1 VNSSS
6 TGLYY
11 TYVTNGT
18 QYEVTSLFESQ
29 KYKSQYAVNPSIPD
43 YPEVNAKGSSL
54 TVNPLFSTSGL
65 VGYWNLDEGTGT
77 TAYDTSGSGNTGIW
91 SGTTPYYA
99 SGKVGPSAGSF
110 DGTDDYVNISS
121 IDSSLSGSQ
130 GAIALWAYPMSTAT
144 STTGYIFS
152 SWGPS
157 SNRFYI
163 SYYPPPSNTVSVTR
177 SNPSVSIG
185 LGTIPLN
192 SWYHITLTWNS
203 SMMYGY
209 LNGNLIASSSYTN
222 SSSQGGNSTI
232 GAYQDAPAQLFPGK
246 IDDVRIYNRALS
258 AAEVQGLYNAEK

>member
-1 VNSSS
+1 MNSSS

-110 DGTDDYVNISS
+110 DGTDDYVNIPTNTTLQSS
-121 IDSSLSGSQ
+121 NFGGLSVVGWVKFNAVTTGGSLLMKNSDYGMRLNTTGIIPYFTTSVNGWGGKAGYSYTFQTGIWYFVGFTYASGTENVFLNGGNVLVSNAYSGSLA
-130 GAIALWAYPMSTAT
+130 GTA
-144 STTGYIFS
+144 G
-152 SWGPS
+152 
-157 SNRFYI
+157 
-163 SYYPPPSNTVSVTR
+163 SVQL
-177 SNPSVSIG
+177 SQVVWDPSVISG
-185 LGTIPLN
+185 SL
-192 SWYHITLTWNS
+192 
-203 SMMYGY
+203 
-209 LNGNLIASSSYTN
+209 
-222 SSSQGGNSTI
+222 
-232 GAYQDAPAQLFPGK
+232 
-246 IDDVRIYNRALS
+246 DDVRIYNRALS
-258 AAEVQGLYNAEK
+258 AAEIQAIYNAEK